1 MIIIYHFY
9 QKQDRLKVQ
18 NFVGNLHN
26 KTEYVIHMRNL
37 KQAITPE
44 FVLRMFIEL
53 LILYID
59 MNPDLRKKAKN

>member
-9 QKQDRLKVQ
+9 QKQDGLKVQ

-37 KQAITPE
+37 KQVITPE
-44 FVLRMFIEL
+44 FVLRKFIEL